1 MPTFE
6 GLSCEIDLFA
16 QRHEPF
22 YAQLFQDMIICDSF
36 LQSNQKLKAIQPGQ
50 VVLSERSLFSN
61 AHIFVKQIREKGLI
75 TELEA
80 LLLLRKSKNFF
91 NFLISSYNLKPLFI
105 FLYDSIHPTWLRL
118 RERARDGE
126 ENLQHDDLAELHHRY
141 DELFKS
147 PLFPYR
153 CIFVNLR
160 QHAVGIEGI
169 PNNSAALS
177 DFIDLKSVVDFLDK
191 EIYGN

>member
-1 MPTFE
+1 MSSFE

-22 YAQLFQDMIICDSF
+22 YAQLFQDMVISDAF
-36 LQSNQKLKAIQPGQ
+36 LRSNQLLRNIQPDQ

-61 AHIFVKQIREKGLI
+61 AHIFVRQIREKGLI

-91 NFLISSYNLKPLFI
+91 DFLISSYNLKPLFI

-126 ENLQHDDLAELHHRY
+126 QNLQHNDLAELDYRY
-141 DELFKS
+141 NELFKS

-160 QHAVGIEGI
+160 QYAVGIEGI
-169 PNNSAALS
+169 PNKSALS
-177 DFIDLKSVVDFLDK
+177 DFIDLQSVVDFLDK